1 MSDKLIVM
9 LSTEGTYPFHQ
20 GGVSTW
26 CDILVKQL
34 KEVDYVIYSVLM
46 DPFVTQKFKLPESTG
61 LIKMPLWG
69 TEEPSEHLSTPF
81 SQNYM
86 AKKRTT
92 RAVVKERFIPLFTEL
107 IEEFLAVDKD
117 HERLARV
124 MLELHL
130 YFQTYEY
137 KTSFKTEEAW
147 NTYKHI
153 VFRHHADGRSKLAR
167 PDLYCLIQSLGW
179 VYRFMNILN
188 TPIPKAH
195 VTHASAAAFCGIPCV
210 LAKLK
215 NGTPFLLT
223 EHGIYLR
230 EQYLSL
236 GKREYSTFLNTFLIR
251 MIHSVTGV
259 NYAYAD
265 QVSPVCRY
273 NTRWEQKFDV
283 PPDRIQVIYNGVD
296 KNVFTE
302 APRVER
308 ERPTVV
314 TVARIDPLKDILT
327 LIKSAALVK
336 AAVPDVRF
344 IIYGSV
350 SVPAYYQECLEL
362 RDKLE
367 LADTVEFAGHTS
379 NMAAAYH
386 SGDVIALSSISEAF
400 PYSVVEAMMTGK
412 PCISTDVGGI
422 REAVGDAGIMVDP
435 RDYEAMAEGI
445 VKLLTD
451 GELRAA
457 LGEEGRER
465 ALSYFTLQRVLELH
479 LKSYIKLATRGDVR
493 TARPAPAAEFPA
505 ESRSARLARK
515 RTLMERGYAFAAA
528 GAYEN
533 AIRHYHLAVMEE
545 PESAAT
551 PVLLMEIAECYNRLG
566 KYDKAF
572 ATLEKQEALA
582 LLQNARPS
590 A

>member
-1 MSDKLIVM
+1 VKDKITVL

-26 CDILVKQL
+26 CDILVKEL
-34 KEVDYVIYSVLM
+34 VDVDYVVYSILM
-46 DPFVTQKFKLPESTG
+46 DPFVTQKFKLPDSAS

-81 SQNYM
+81 SENFL

-92 RAVVKERFIPLFTEL
+92 SKVIQEQFIPLFVEM
-107 IEEFLAVDKD
+107 IEELLTSKKD
-117 HERLARV
+117 PHKFAHVL
-124 MLELHL
+124 LQLHL

-137 KTSFKTEEAW
+137 KSSFKSEETW
-147 NTYKHI
+147 ETYKEI
-153 VFRHHADGRSKLAR
+153 VFNRYKEGGNKLAR
-167 PDLYCLIQSLGW
+167 PDLYCMIQSLGW
-179 VYRFMNILN
+179 IYRFMNILN
-188 TPIPKAH
+188 TPIPDVH

-215 NGTPFLLT
+215 NQTPFMLT

-265 QVSPVCRY
+265 QVSPVCHY
-273 NTRWEQKFDV
+273 NTRWEKRFNV
-283 PPDRIQVIYNGVD
+283 PPERIQVIYNGVD
-296 KNVFTE
+296 KTVFKE
-302 APRVER
+302 APHVEQ

-314 TVARIDPLKDILT
+314 TVARIDPLKDIVT

-336 AAVPDVRF
+336 SKIPNVKF

-350 SVPAYYQECLEL
+350 SVPAYYEECLALRQQFEL
-362 RDKLE
+362 E
-367 LADTVEFAGHTS
+367 DTVEFAGHTT
-379 NMAAAYH
+379 NMSSAYQ

-422 REAVGDAGIMVDP
+422 REAVGDCGIMVDP
-435 RDYEAMAEGI
+435 RDYEAMADGI
-445 VKLLTD
+445 VRLLGDREMRTT
-451 GELRAA
+451 

-465 ALSYFTLQRVLELH
+465 ALSYFTLERVLELH
-479 LKSYIKLATRGDVR
+479 LKSYIKLALQGEDKISEV
-493 TARPAPAAEFPA
+493 E
-505 ESRSARLARK
+505 ESRAMTRASRLTRK
-515 RTLMERGYAFAAA
+515 RTLTERAYAFMSNER
-528 GAYEN
+528 YYD
-533 AIRHYHLAVMEE
+533 AIRHFHLAALEVPDE
-545 PESAAT
+545 PNV
-551 PVLLMEIAECYNRLG
+551 PLLLMEVAECYNRLG
-566 KYDKAF
+566 AFDKAF
-572 ATLEKQEALA
+572 AAMEKQEALA
-582 LLQNARPS
+582 VLVHNHQPA
-590 A
+590 